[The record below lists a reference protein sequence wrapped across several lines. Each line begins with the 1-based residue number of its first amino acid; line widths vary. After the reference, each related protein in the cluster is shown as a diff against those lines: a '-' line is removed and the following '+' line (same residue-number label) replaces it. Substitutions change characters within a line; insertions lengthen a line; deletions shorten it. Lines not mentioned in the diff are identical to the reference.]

1 MTRTISLHIP
11 RRVSKHLPNVPER
24 ITVPS
29 VSLPHLSL
37 ARLPEEARRPIY
49 ATVGAGDLAVERVR
63 EAATAVQERITGAQK
78 SLTEK
83 AGDLSEKAGGLSE
96 KAGGIVGDNIATAT
110 STYDEFTRRGA
121 KLVER
126 FWPAAAATEQTAPA
140 AVVAVPKAAPKT
152 PAKTR
157 KSPAKPAVKPAA
169 KRAVKVAPK
178 NVTPRNVAPKSTSK
192 NTTAKPVTKRV
203 PKPAADSM
211 PASATTEPPTSAPTA
226 AQSLK
231 SVQE

>member
-11 RRVSKHLPNVPER
+11 RRVSKHLPNTPEK
-24 ITVPS
+24 ITLPS

-37 ARLPEEARRPIY
+37 ASLPEEARRPIY

-83 AGDLSEKAGGLSE
+83 AGDLSEKAGGV
-96 KAGGIVGDNIATAT
+96 VGDNVSAAT

-121 KLVER
+121 KVMER
-126 FWPAAAATEQTAPA
+126 FWPAVAGTPVKTDQPIPAAASTAPKPDA
-140 AVVAVPKAAPKT
+140 KPV
-152 PAKTR
+152 AKTR
-157 KSPAKPAVKPAA
+157 KSTPKGATKPAAKPAVK
-169 KRAVKVAPK
+169 RTVKMAPK
-178 NVTPRNVAPKSTSK
+178 NVAPKGTA
-192 NTTAKPVTKRV
+192 AKPVTKRV
-203 PKPAADSM
+203 PKPAVA
-211 PASATTEPPTSAPTA
+211 PAPTA
-226 AQSLK
+226 PAPALK